1 MATKKGA
8 SLQAYPRR
16 QPDGYL
22 ADDSLFPLPAQ
33 SLTARQLD
41 DAITRAFER
50 SLKSKSGD
58 AAKLPQTPKDLV
70 ALCLKHLRERSDPV
84 LSPFFFSQ
92 CKVEEIFELDA
103 IAHEMQRQRMRIG
116 IFYQYLVI
124 ELMRFRFPA
133 TLDGKKEGDVEADI
147 DTPGFSKGLRLYMS
161 VKKSADT
168 VGGQDVAGMIRRLEA
183 MAAEDKNLTRPYLC
197 VACIATPPR
206 GKIQSYQESR
216 QMRRNNEGHPYSP
229 NCEIWLPG
237 FIFPF
242 ISGLYPNEI
251 YKAALAKV
259 GEFLPF
265 YSLPLRE
272 ECAELLT
279 KELSKLGL
287 VNEETATIDPQR
299 FQSFISQIRV
309 TKEKKS

>member
-1 MATKKGA
+1 MASKNRS

-22 ADDSLFPLPAQ
+22 ADDSLFPFPLQ
-33 SLTARQLD
+33 SLTPKQLD
-41 DAITRAFER
+41 DSITRAFGR
-50 SLKSKSGD
+50 SLKSKGGD
-58 AAKLPQTPKDLV
+58 AAKLPQTPKELV

-116 IFYQYLVI
+116 MFYQFLVI
-124 ELMRFRFPA
+124 ELMRHRFPA

-147 DTPGFSKGLRLYMS
+147 ETPSFSKGLRLYMS

-206 GKIQSYQESR
+206 GKIQSYTDSR
-216 QMRRNNEGHPYSP
+216 QMRRNNEGQPYSP
-229 NCEIWLPG
+229 NCEVWLPG

-251 YKAALAKV
+251 YKAAFAKV

-265 YSLPLRE
+265 YSLALRE

-287 VNEETATIDPQR
+287 VNEETGTIDPQK
-299 FQSFISQIRV
+299 FQAFISQTQA